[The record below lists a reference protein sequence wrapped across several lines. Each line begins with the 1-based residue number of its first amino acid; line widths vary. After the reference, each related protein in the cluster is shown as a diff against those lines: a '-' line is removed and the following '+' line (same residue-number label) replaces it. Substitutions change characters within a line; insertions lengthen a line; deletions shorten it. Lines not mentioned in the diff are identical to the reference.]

1 MPKRHDNTIH
11 KLSLGIKKTIKV
23 IPSSTTRIGL
33 IVYIKDPKEASGV
46 DYIHIEEDTEVE
58 ETTMADIVTI
68 THFIRSNATS
78 VINLDTS

>member
-78 VINLDTS
+78 VINFDNS